1 MFKIVIAVVLVISA
15 VALATM
21 RYLQMLDDAAATI
34 Q

>member
-1 MFKIVIAVVLVISA
+1 MFKIVIAVVMIISA

-21 RYLQMLDDAAATI
+21 RYLQMLDDAATI